1 MFNSAIEFKADSWPF
16 YVIIAVIIVLVLVR
30 VLPNKFLAALTGV
43 ALDGILGEG
52 EVLQLVSL
60 ALNEVLAAANKD
72 EEKDE
77 EKEKEE
83 SITMSKTSTV
93 DEGDVDESSSYEDS
107 SE

>member
-30 VLPNKFLAALTGV
+30 VLPNKFLAVLTGV

-52 EVLQLVSL
+52 EVLHLVSL
-60 ALNEVLAAANKD
+60 ALDEVLAAANKD
-72 EEKDE
+72 EENAE
-77 EKEKEE
+77 EEKEE
-83 SITMSKTSTV
+83 SITMSKTTTV
-93 DEGDVDESSSYEDS
+93 DEGDADESSSYEDS